1 MANNTTVGDYVSLVR
16 GVTYKGNLVGKP
28 GPALLGLVS
37 IQPGGGF
44 RDGDYKTYGGECP
57 PKLMLYP
64 GDLFASLKGATK
76 DGKMIGSVARVPP
89 NVPSGR
95 LTQDTV
101 KLDFREPDREI
112 SNFIYWILRTPHY
125 RDYCAGR
132 AMGSA
137 VVALSRDDFL
147 SYPVP
152 SATPDRK
159 QAVKLLEAIDE
170 KIELTRQT
178 NETLEALAQII
189 FKSWFV
195 DTTATKLPKGWR
207 ESTIGEEVRVVGGS
221 TPSTTK
227 PEFWEGGK
235 HHWTTP
241 KDLAPLDSPVLL
253 NTERKITEL
262 GLEQIGSG
270 LLPVGTVLLSS
281 RAPIGYMAIAEVPV
295 AVNQGFIAMICNG
308 SLPNHYVRLW
318 TKQNMEAIKG
328 RANGTTFMEISKSN
342 FRTLPVLVPPK
353 SLLDEFQQQVEP
365 LHQRVVSNLEESRT
379 LAELR
384 DALLPKLLSG
394 ELLVPVAKSKEGYVR
409 R

>member
-1 MANNTTVGDYVSLVR
+1 MASKWREATFQQLIDEGLLEIGDGYRAQNNELGGSGPIFLRAGHVTDSYIDFSGVEHFHEHLASKVRSKMSKVGD
-16 GVTYKGNLVGKP
+16 TIITTKGN
-28 GPALLGLVS
+28 S
-37 IQPGGGF
+37 
-44 RDGDYKTYGGECP
+44 T
-57 PKLMLYP
+57 
-64 GDLFASLKGATK
+64 
-76 DGKMIGSVARVPP
+76 
-89 NVPSGR
+89 GR
-95 LTQDTV
+95 TSFVTDQFPQFVYSPHLSYWRS
-101 KLDFREPDREI
+101 REPEK
-112 SNFIYWILRTPHY
+112 L
-125 RDYCAGR
+125 CAGFLR
-132 AMGSA
+132 YWSQGVEFIEQLTGMKASTDMA
-137 VVALSRDDFL
+137 PYLSLTDQRRLFVTL
-147 SYPVP
+147 PPLEV
-152 SATPDRK
+152 
-159 QAVKLLEAIDE
+159 QEAIASMLGALDD
-170 KIELTRQT
+170 KIELNRRM
-178 NETLEALAQII
+178 NVTLEELAQTI

-195 DTTATKLPKGWR
+195 DAAATKLPKGWR

-227 PEFWEGGK
+227 PEFWAGGT
-235 HHWTTP
+235 HHWATP

-295 AVNQGFIAMICNG
+295 AVNQGFIAMICSG

-342 FRTLPVLVPPK
+342 FRTLPVLVPPQ
-353 SLLDEFQQQVEP
+353 SLLDEFQRQVEP
-365 LHQRVVSNLEESRT
+365 LHRRVVSNLEESRT

-394 ELLVPVAKSKEGYVR
+394 ELRVPVK
-409 R
+409 